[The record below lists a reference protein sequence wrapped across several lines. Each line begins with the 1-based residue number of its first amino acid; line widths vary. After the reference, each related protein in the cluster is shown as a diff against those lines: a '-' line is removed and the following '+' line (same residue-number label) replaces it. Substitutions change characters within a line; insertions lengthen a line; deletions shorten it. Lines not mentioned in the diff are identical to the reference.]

1 MRRRVLALIPIA
13 LALAAC
19 SQVDTLKEG
28 FAHSQA
34 VSADLEK
41 TLGVKPFVGFDWSNG
56 SLDAVSV
63 TFPAIPANAALAD
76 IVEKSKQ
83 AVATE
88 FKQSPAQI
96 VVSFAL
102 KSA

>member
-1 MRRRVLALIPIA
+1 MRHRVLALIPVA
-13 LALAAC
+13 LVLAAC
-19 SQVDTLKEG
+19 GPVDTLKEG

-34 VSADLEK
+34 VADDLGK
-41 TLGVKPFVGFDWSNG
+41 TLGVRPFVGFNWSNG

-63 TFPAIPANAALAD
+63 TFSAIPANAALAD

-88 FKQSPAQI
+88 FRQSPARI

-102 KSA
+102 KA